1 MSFGLGDVAVV
12 FMGGGVE
19 ATRGGLIMS
28 VFSFTTMGTT
38 VRLAGGTIAYKSQLQ
53 PTVAGSSTESEFIQA
68 NGTGKI
74 CLFVRSIMWDLG
86 IPQHAATLIY
96 EDNDACTAMTNA
108 QKPTPRTRH
117 VEIKYF
123 ALSEWVERDLLSP
136 ERVDTSIN
144 MADNFTKPLNRI
156 LFHRHTDVILGHIP
170 PQFPP
175 VYKRIIGTL
184 TSPTNITTPDQPP
197 ILTADHPIA
206 AAAAH
211 LCAPWFNLFDH
222 SLHSF
227 RDSLFASPIPISSLT

>member
-1 MSFGLGDVAVV
+1 MP
-12 FMGGGVE
+12 
-19 ATRGGLIMS
+19 
-28 VFSFTTMGTT
+28 VFSFTTMSTT

-74 CLFVRSIMWDLG
+74 CIFVRSIMWDLG

-123 ALSEWVERDLLSP
+123 ALSEWVERDLLNL

-144 MADNFTKPLNRI
+144 KADNFTKP
-156 LFHRHTDVILGHIP
+156 TQP
-170 PQFPP
+170 YSFPP
-175 VYKRIIGTL
+175 PYRC
-184 TSPTNITTPDQPP
+184 
-197 ILTADHPIA
+197 HPWPYSA
-206 AAAAH
+206 
-211 LCAPWFNLFDH
+211 
-222 SLHSF
+222 
-227 RDSLFASPIPISSLT
+227 PISSCLQKNHWHSNISYKHNYS